1 MPLRMSD
8 WRRLP
13 ARWSEHWLVLG
24 VELEDGFEAAALAF
38 QEIAACVRRT
48 GRLLSIKSKLCALAR
63 V

>member
-1 MPLRMSD
+1 MVKEKQ
-8 WRRLP
+8 
-13 ARWSEHWLVLG
+13 SEGGWLVLG